1 MINEYAPT
9 YLNVSTKYQKS
20 EVIAKIVAEVRAK
33 SPGGGFVKKDFY
45 SNRWFEVGDE
55 KARDKV
61 GTSNKTLHHSNIHR
75 SGPVCEIFLSIFGTQ
90 NDLYFLNLPL
100 SNPQAMQF
108 GRQRLDLEKSSMEK
122 SHNHPLQNDGQCKTK
137 KL

>member
-1 MINEYAPT
+1 MKLIADNYCIQKFTAGNEKFRIMINEYAPT

-61 GTSNKTLHHSNIHR
+61 GTS
-75 SGPVCEIFLSIFGTQ
+75 SIDF
-90 NDLYFLNLPL
+90 
-100 SNPQAMQF
+100 
-108 GRQRLDLEKSSMEK
+108 R
-122 SHNHPLQNDGQCKTK
+122 
-137 KL
+137 

>member
-61 GTSNKTLHHSNIHR
+61 GTSNKHCTIAPSIVVDPSVGFSCL
-75 SGPVCEIFLSIFGTQ
+75 FLALKMT
-90 NDLYFLNLPL
+90 FL
-100 SNPQAMQF
+100 F
-108 GRQRLDLEKSSMEK
+108 
-122 SHNHPLQNDGQCKTK
+122 
-137 KL
+137 

>member
-1 MINEYAPT
+1 MSSADDYTMLPEGYVPKDEDVICSWARQNVTGNEKFRLMINKYAPM

-20 EVIAKIVAEVRAK
+20 EVIAKIVAEVRRK

-61 GTSNKTLHHSNIHR
+61 G
-75 SGPVCEIFLSIFGTQ
+75 
-90 NDLYFLNLPL
+90 
-100 SNPQAMQF
+100 
-108 GRQRLDLEKSSMEK
+108 
-122 SHNHPLQNDGQCKTK
+122 
-137 KL
+137 